1 MSTEIRSTT
10 PQAQTGSTG
19 QTTPTAPTT
28 QTPVIRSTTPMAAGQ
43 TTTTNVPSLG
53 LNTPK
58 YAEKTGELI
67 LRYPYEALT
76 EDTDYLQIDI
86 RRYNSVAA
94 STGGSIVSG
103 GSIRS
108 RGSRGAVGSRLEG
121 GNNFTRTLPEKV
133 PTTTLSNKKLV
144 NKGTILLPIPS
155 NVQDGNSVSY
165 ASGNLDG
172 ITAGIFDAIKGGIK
186 DSPAEGNDLLQ
197 NMMSAATRTVGDL
210 AGEFTKNAGVV
221 KNIILADLMA
231 QAANIPL
238 GGSLTRDA
246 VFARTKGEIL
256 NQNVELL
263 FNGVTLRSF
272 KFSFKFTP
280 RGPKEAQQVKF
291 IINTFKQNMAPQLRG
306 GSGTST
312 AEFGS
317 TKANVSSN
325 NLFLKTPNVF
335 ELTYKQGNGIHPFL
349 HSFKQCVLTDMSVN
363 YTGEGTYATYAGKD
377 GTPVSMVLELGFKE
391 LEPIYDKDYDDPGL
405 AGVGY

>member
-1 MSTEIRSTT
+1 
-10 PQAQTGSTG
+10 
-19 QTTPTAPTT
+19 
-28 QTPVIRSTTPMAAGQ
+28 MAAGQ
-43 TTTTNVPSLG
+43 TTTTGVPSLG
-53 LNTPK
+53 LNTPN
-58 YAEKTGELI
+58 YAPKTGGLI

-108 RGSRGAVGSRLEG
+108 RGSRGAIGSGLEG

-172 ITAGIFDAIKGGIK
+172 ITAGVFDAIKGGIQ
-186 DSPAEGNDLLQ
+186 DAPAQGNDLLQ
-197 NMMSAATRTVGDL
+197 NMMSAATNTVGNL

-291 IINTFKQNMAPQLRG
+291 IINTFKQNMAPQLGG

-312 AEFGS
+312 AEFGG
-317 TKANVSSN
+317 TEANVSSN

>member
-43 TTTTNVPSLG
+43 TTTTGVPSLG
-53 LNTPK
+53 LNTPN
-58 YAEKTGELI
+58 YAPKTGGLI

-108 RGSRGAVGSRLEG
+108 RGSRGAIGSGLEG

-172 ITAGIFDAIKGGIK
+172 ITAGVFDAIKGGIQ
-186 DSPAEGNDLLQ
+186 DAPAQGNDLLQ
-197 NMMSAATRTVGDL
+197 NMMSAATNTVGNL

-263 FNGVTLRSF
+263 FNGVTIRSF
-272 KFSFKFTP
+272 KFSFKLTP
-280 RGPKEAQQVKF
+280 RGPKEAQQVGL
-291 IINTFKQNMAPQLRG
+291 IINTFKKNMSAKIPQN
-306 GSGTST
+306 
-312 AEFGS
+312 
-317 TKANVSSN
+317 ND
-325 NLFLKTPNVF
+325 FLGTPNVF
-335 ELTYKQGNGIHPFL
+335 ELTYKKGPNAHPFL
-349 HSFKQCVLTDMSVN
+349 HTFKQCVLTDMSVN
-363 YTGEGTYATYAGKD
+363 YTGEGTYATYAGTL
-377 GTPVSMVLELGFKE
+377 GAPVSMILELGFKE
-391 LEPIYDKDYDDPGL
+391 LEPIYNLDYDDTQLP
-405 AGVGY
+405 GVGY